1 MDGSAGPEPAATM
14 ARIQPWHGLD
24 YVNEGRISSSY
35 MSISAA

>member
-1 MDGSAGPEPAATM
+1 MDGSAGPEPAATT
-14 ARIQPWHGLD
+14 RIQPWHGLD